1 MKIYLKT
8 IILFFLIIITAYAQ
22 KPGMGLFLD
31 DKYFENSPKA
41 APLMRGDYDNLPAV
55 YSLKEFAPTPG
66 SQGLHGTCTGWS
78 TSYAGRTI
86 LEAIRNKWSSEEI
99 DKNSFSP
106 SYVYNQIRTTND
118 CFGGASIIDALDVLR
133 LQGDAKLNDF
143 GYLCE
148 RDVTPDD
155 KTKALEYKIIE
166 YREVAYKTS
175 NNKTERVKK
184 SLSEDKPVVI
194 AMDIPNSF
202 IDAGEVWL
210 PDSSDYRRWSQGH
223 GMAIVGYDDNK
234 FGGVFEIMNS
244 WGTDWGNNGFTWM
257 RYSDFEYFV
266 LFAFELIDESK
277 PEPNVAD
284 LSGKLSFIESS
295 GYPMKSTFTGN
306 YFKTDEP
313 YHSGTLFELRI
324 SNSEPAYVYAFSYDL
339 SGSVYKI
346 FPFNKKMVAYLPYRQ
361 NNVAI
366 PDEESYNM
374 LDATTGT
381 TFYCFLYS
389 KQELKIDEIMYEVK
403 NGDGNFWQR
412 LTNSIGQKFVD
423 KKFITYKDG
432 NNIEFSAFS
441 NGKTIVPVILEIP
454 HN

>member
-1 MKIYLKT
+1 MKSYLKT
-8 IILFFLIIITAYAQ
+8 IIILFVLVVTAYAQ

-41 APLMRGDYDNLPAV
+41 APLMRGDYDNLPSA

-86 LEAIRNKWSSEEI
+86 LEALRNRWSREEV

-133 LQGDAKLNDF
+133 LQGDVKLNDF

-148 RDVTPDD
+148 RDVTADD

-166 YREVAYKTS
+166 YREVAYKTT

-210 PDSSDYRRWSQGH
+210 PDSGDYRRWSQGH

-234 FGGVFEIMNS
+234 FGGAFEIMNS

-277 PEPNVAD
+277 PEPTVPD

-295 GYPMKSTFTGN
+295 GYPMESTFNGK
-306 YFKTDEP
+306 YFETDEP
-313 YHSGTLFELRI
+313 YYSGTLFELRV

-339 SGSVYKI
+339 SNSVYKI
-346 FPFNKKMVAYLPYRQ
+346 FPFHNKMVAYLPYRQ

-389 KQELKIDEIMYEVK
+389 KEELKIDEIMDAVK
-403 NGDGNFWQR
+403 SSNGNFWQR
-412 LTNSIGQKFVD
+412 LTNSIGHKFVD
-423 KKFITYKDG
+423 QNFITYKDG

-441 NGKTIVPVILEIP
+441 NGKSVVPVILEIP

>member
-41 APLMRGDYDNLPAV
+41 APLMRGDYDNLPVA

-86 LEAIRNKWSSEEI
+86 LEAIRNKWSREEV

-106 SYVYNQIRTTND
+106 SYVYNQIRTTDD
-118 CFGGASIIDALDVLR
+118 CYGGASIIDALDVLR
-133 LQGDAKLNDF
+133 LQGDVKLNDF

-166 YREVAYKTS
+166 YREVAYKTT

-234 FGGVFEIMNS
+234 FGGAFEIMNS

-284 LSGKLSFIESS
+284 LSGKLSFIEGS

-313 YHSGTLFELRI
+313 YYSGTLFELRI

-403 NGDGNFWQR
+403 NGNGNFWQR
-412 LTNSIGQKFVD
+412 LTNSTGQKFVD